1 MKLLFVYLLII
12 TAAGLLFMRADK
24 ENARD
29 KMKRIPEKTL
39 LLLAFV
45 GGSIGV
51 FLGML
56 LFRHKIRRRKFI
68 IGVPII
74 LALQVLLFVLLKML
88 LQK

>member
-12 TAAGLLFMRADK
+12 NAAGLLFMRADK